1 LYFFVSAAL
10 LDSLGFQCQ
19 LLLVVIVIE
28 YCRLVLRAPGTSGGV
43 MFMPENIQKRFVRNA
58 SRVEIDLDR
67 FAVIADT
74 AIGWIFFVAARIS
87 DAGSNDAI

>member
-1 LYFFVSAAL
+1 
-10 LDSLGFQCQ
+10 
-19 LLLVVIVIE
+19 
-28 YCRLVLRAPGTSGGV
+28 

-87 DAGSNDAI
+87 DAGSSDAI

>member
-1 LYFFVSAAL
+1 
-10 LDSLGFQCQ
+10 
-19 LLLVVIVIE
+19 
-28 YCRLVLRAPGTSGGV
+28 
-43 MFMPENIQKRFVRNA
+43 MFMPVNIQKRFVRNA